1 MIPPDP
7 LKNIRIVL
15 ARPSHPGNIGATARA
30 MKTMGL
36 SDLRLVLPRHF
47 PHPDALARAAGASD
61 ILENAKVVQKGKKN
75 TWVVVSRSGA
85 LAIADELGT
94 QKERYKVPYGALL
107 SKNTG
112 DDVKAGDI
120 VAQWDPHTHPIITEV
135 KGKVNAKA
143 YYSNY
148 VTGFSERQ
156 FIVKEMF
163 ADGDKLVKHWQFKGK
178 HTGTFFGI
186 PATGKT
192 VDVIGCTIAKMKDGK
207 IAEEQD
213 FMDNMVFMQQLGLL
227 PAAQ

>member
-1 MIPPDP
+1 MYG
-7 LKNIRIVL
+7 LEAFL
-15 ARPSHPGNIGATARA
+15 HLGNYKTTK
-30 MKTMGL
+30 MKKIILSLCVVAGL
-36 SDLRLVLPRHF
+36 FSCTSEADQ
-47 PHPDALARAAGASD
+47 
-61 ILENAKVVQKGKKN
+61 NAKKAAANVAYY
-75 TWVVVSRSGA
+75 SRVWEV
-85 LAIADELGT
+85 AINEGRTNILDSAYTDDAVLHT
-94 QKERYKVPYGALL
+94 VP
-107 SKNTG
+107 
-112 DDVKAGDI
+112 
-120 VAQWDPHTHPIITEV
+120 EV

-192 VDVIGCTIAKMKDGK
+192 VDVSGCTIAKMKDGK